1 MPCLQLYSA
10 VDDPAE
16 VVELM
21 AAHALLAPMP
31 AEPTPNATAAGVA
44 LATLRAVMQA
54 DLAKMDRA
62 CGVA

>member
-1 MPCLQLYSA
+1 
-10 VDDPAE
+10 
-16 VVELM
+16 M